1 MEKQLQIAIDGP
13 AGSGKSTIAKL
24 VAEKLS
30 LTYLDTGAMYRAITW
45 KIQKRKLDLR
55 NIVALKELLEHTYL
69 ELQQSS
75 KGQKVLCDGT
85 DVTEEIRSL
94 EVTAQVSEV
103 SALPQVRKYLV
114 AEQQKYA
121 TKNVIMDGR
130 DIGTTVLPFATYKFF
145 LIASPA
151 VRAQRRLLELEAK
164 GVIIDYQQV
173 LDDILRRDAADSNRL
188 LSPLCKAA
196 DALEI
201 DTSNLSITEVVT
213 VILSEVADKRD

>member
-30 LTYLDTGAMYRAITW
+30 LTYLDTGAMYRALTW
-45 KIQKRKLDLR
+45 KIQKNKLDLR
-55 NIVALKELLEHTYL
+55 NSAALKELLADTNL
-69 ELQQSS
+69 ELQQNS
-75 KGQKVLCDGT
+75 KGQKVLCDAI
-85 DVTEEIRSL
+85 DVTHAIRNL
-94 EVTAQVSEV
+94 EVTALVSEV
-103 SALPQVRKYLV
+103 SAVPEIRRYLV

-173 LDDILRRDAADSNRL
+173 LDDIMRRDAADSNRL

-196 DALEI
+196 DAIEV
-201 DTSNLSITEVVT
+201 DTSELSIAEVVT
-213 VILSEVADKRD
+213 IILSEVDKRD

>member
-30 LTYLDTGAMYRAITW
+30 LTYLDTGAMYRALTW
-45 KIQKRKLDLR
+45 KIQKNKLDLR
-55 NIVALKELLEHTYL
+55 NSAALKELLADTNL
-69 ELQQSS
+69 ELQQNS
-75 KGQKVLCDGT
+75 KGQKVLCDGI
-85 DVTEEIRSL
+85 DVTHAIRNL
-94 EVTAQVSEV
+94 EVTALVSEV
-103 SALPQVRKYLV
+103 SAVPEIRRYLV

-173 LDDILRRDAADSNRL
+173 LDDIMRRDAADSNRL

-196 DALEI
+196 DAIEV
-201 DTSNLSITEVVT
+201 DTSELSIAEVVT
-213 VILSEVADKRD
+213 IILSEVDKRD